1 MFMKQDWLMRQ
12 IEVLAVAVA
21 QLVFGKGGVEYDLKE
36 EDGQTRSDGVERAL
50 AELIEQDRLGE
61 AEDLLFAGMDRVD
74 LAGLARALD
83 FYQTAN
89 RLSDETLGRQ
99 GFTRQEL
106 LEGLREAVERY
117 GIDIPGLV

>member
-36 EDGQTRSDGVERAL
+36 EDGQARSDGVERAL

-61 AEDLLFAGMDRVD
+61 AEDLLFAGLDGVD

-89 RLSDETLGRQ
+89 RLSDEALGRQ

>member
-1 MFMKQDWLMRQ
+1 MRQ

-61 AEDLLFAGMDRVD
+61 AEDLLFAGLDGVD

-89 RLSDETLGRQ
+89 RLSDEALGRQ